1 MAGVGCPPIRGN
13 STCRRARRAVAE
25 ARPRAILA
33 LVLRRQSPE
42 ARHARDARRALSIDD
57 VGDPAGT
64 AVAYLH
70 GGGDSRLS
78 RHPDDSIATALGVR
92 LLAVDRSGPAVPG
105 RTLRSWAEDVV
116 AALPV
121 DRFAVIGW
129 SAGGPHALA
138 VAAVAPERVT
148 RVALVGSMP
157 TPERVRELPRDVQSV
172 MRLARLSP
180 RAAARGLE
188 TWGRRPTPPTGD
200 RATDEAYARGRV
212 ESFRAGGLW
221 LAREL
226 AYLGRPWGFELSEVG
241 APVTLWWGT
250 RDTVCPPS
258 IGRDFEQRLPNAT
271 LRLVD
276 NTHQML
282 FSHWRE
288 ILQDVSRP
296 ATTGA

>member
-1 MAGVGCPPIRGN
+1 
-13 STCRRARRAVAE
+13 
-25 ARPRAILA
+25 
-33 LVLRRQSPE
+33 VLRRQSPQ
-42 ARHARDARRALSIDD
+42 ARDARDARRALSVDD
-57 VGDPAGT
+57 VGDPAGA
-64 AVAYLH
+64 AVLYLH

-78 RHPDDSIATALGVR
+78 RHPDDSIAAELGVR
-92 LLAVDRSGPAVPG
+92 LLAVDRCGPAVRWG
-105 RTLRSWAEDVV
+105 TLRAWAEDVV

-121 DRFAVIGW
+121 ESFAVVGW

-157 TPERVRELPRDVQSV
+157 TPEGVRLLPRDVQSA
-172 MRLARLSP
+172 MRLARISP

-188 TWGRRPTPPTGD
+188 AWGRRPTPPTGHT
-200 RATDEAYARGRV
+200 ATDDAYARGRV
-212 ESFRAGGLW
+212 ESFRNGGLW

-226 AYLGRPWGFELSEVG
+226 AYLGRPWGFELSDVR
-241 APVTLWWGT
+241 APVTLWWGE
-250 RDTVCPPS
+250 RDTVCPPP
-258 IGRDFEQRLPNAT
+258 IGRDFETRLPHAT

-276 NTHQML
+276 DTHQML

-296 ATTGA
+296 DTSPL